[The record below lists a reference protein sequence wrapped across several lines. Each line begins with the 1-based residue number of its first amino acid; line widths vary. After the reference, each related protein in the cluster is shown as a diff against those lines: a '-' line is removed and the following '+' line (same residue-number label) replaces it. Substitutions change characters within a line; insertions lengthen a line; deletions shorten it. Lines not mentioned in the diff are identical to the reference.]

1 MRGRSR
7 GSAWT
12 LAWGAAAAA
21 LYLAA
26 GAYVWPRIPVRLLYE
41 GEAPPLPYR
50 WVRPPANLPEPNQP
64 PEPGAGAIPFTPDGS
79 QSASILTDDGQA
91 AVIFR
96 SGAIGP
102 HAGATSVQVTITPL
116 DPARVAPAPPGLRFD
131 GNAYRMEAVYRDGTP
146 ISLAKPVTSVLRY
159 PKHATMLLRST
170 GDGWSPLDAHL
181 VAGALQV
188 FASTDHLGV
197 FVAAA
202 PAASQGIPWLAVAA
216 GAAAVGALAAAVAAR
231 AWRRARPRKR

>member
-1 MRGRSR
+1 M
-7 GSAWT
+7 

-26 GAYVWPRIPVRLLYE
+26 GAYVWPGIPVRLLYE

-50 WVRPPANLPEPNQP
+50 WVRPPANLPEPNQR
-64 PEPGAGAIPFTPDGS
+64 PESGSGTIPFTPDGS

-96 SGAIGP
+96 SGAIVP
-102 HAGATSVQVTITPL
+102 RAGVTSAAVTIIPL

-131 GNAYRMEAVYRDGTP
+131 GNAYRMEAVYRGGTP
-146 ISLAKPVTSVLRY
+146 ITLAKPVTAVLRY
-159 PKHATMLLRST
+159 PRHARMLLRST
-170 GDGWSPLDAHL
+170 GGGWSPLDAHL

-188 FASTDHLGV
+188 FASTDRLGV
-197 FVAAA
+197 FVAAG
-202 PAASQGIPWLAVAA
+202 PAVSGGIPWPAVAT
-216 GAAAVGALAAAVAAR
+216 GAAVVGVVLAAITALR
-231 AWRRARPRKR
+231 RRRRRAEPRRR

>member
-1 MRGRSR
+1 M
-7 GSAWT
+7 
-12 LAWGAAAAA
+12 LVWGAVAAA

-26 GAYVWPRIPVRLLYE
+26 GAYVWPRVPVRLLYE

-50 WVRPPANLPEPNQP
+50 WVRPPATLAEPNQP
-64 PEPGAGAIPFTPDGS
+64 PESGAGAIPLTPDGS

-96 SGAIGP
+96 SGAIAP
-102 HAGATSVQVTITPL
+102 RAGVTSVQATITPL
-116 DPARVAPAPPGLRFD
+116 DPARVAAPPPGLRFD
-131 GNAYRMEAVYRDGTP
+131 GNAYRMEATYRDGTP
-146 ISLAKPVTSVLRY
+146 ISLAKPATAVLRY
-159 PKHATMLLRST
+159 PRHATMLLRSAP
-170 GDGWSPLDAHL
+170 DGWSQLDAHL

-202 PAASQGIPWLAVAA
+202 PAVSQGIPWTYVAA
-216 GAAAVGALAAAVAAR
+216 GAAVLGVLAAVAAR
-231 AWRRARPRKR
+231 GWRRRAGPRKR